1 MFQANHLT
9 MTYHL
14 RDLEREFAP
23 RLQGYRPAQTTQKF
37 AVTAVLVII
46 VLVGLTLGSV
56 PMV

>member
-14 RDLEREFAP
+14 RDLEREFTP
-23 RLQGYRPAQTTQKF
+23 RLQSYRPAQTTPKF

-56 PMV
+56 PIV